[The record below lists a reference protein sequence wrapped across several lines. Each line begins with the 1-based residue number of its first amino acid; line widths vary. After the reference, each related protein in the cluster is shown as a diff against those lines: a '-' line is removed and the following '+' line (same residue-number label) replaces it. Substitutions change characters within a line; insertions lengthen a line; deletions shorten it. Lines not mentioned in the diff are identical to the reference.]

1 MLHQPV
7 DRTVWLM
14 PGNLVIGLEAAT
26 KDEALSQLAKRMYN
40 NGYVKASYEKAVIER
55 ETSFATG
62 LPTVYCSVA
71 IPHTDSQPVNSKS
84 IGVAVLKE
92 TVPFVIMG
100 ELEATT
106 DVKLIFML
114 AMDKEDAQ
122 LSLLQKLMGIFQN
135 NKILE
140 AIANSADGNEIINII
155 EHEIKEV

>member
-1 MLHQPV
+1 MESLKL
-7 DRTVWLM
+7 DRS
-14 PGNLVIGLEAAT
+14 NIIIGLEAAT
-26 KDEALSQLAKRMYN
+26 KEDALSQLAKRMYN
-40 NGYVKASYEKAVIER
+40 NGYVKASYENAVIER
-55 ETSFATG
+55 EASFATG

-71 IPHTDSQPVNSKS
+71 IPHTDIQHVNSKS

-140 AIANSADGNEIINII
+140 AIANSADSNEIINII

>member
-1 MLHQPV
+1 MEGLKV
-7 DRTVWLM
+7 DASNV
-14 PGNLVIGLEAAT
+14 VIGLEANT
-26 KDEALSQLAKRMYN
+26 KEDVLSQLADLMHD
-40 NGYVKASYEKAVIER
+40 NGYVKASYKDAVIER
-55 ETSFATG
+55 EKSFATA

-71 IPHTDSQPVNSKS
+71 IPHTDIEHVNSKT

-100 ELEATT
+100 EVEETT

-135 NKILE
+135 DQTLE
-140 AIANSADGNEIINII
+140 SIATATDNNQVVDII
-155 EHEIKEV
+155 EQELSEA

>member
-1 MLHQPV
+1 MEGLKLDASNV
-7 DRTVWLM
+7 
-14 PGNLVIGLEAAT
+14 VIGLEANT
-26 KDEALSQLAKRMYN
+26 KEDLLSQLADLMHD
-40 NGYVKASYEKAVIER
+40 NGYVKASYKDAVIER
-55 ETSFATG
+55 EKSFATA

-71 IPHTDSQPVNSKS
+71 IPHTDIEHVNSKT

-100 ELEATT
+100 EVEETT

-135 NKILE
+135 DQTLE
-140 AIANSADGNEIINII
+140 SIATATDNNQVVDII
-155 EHEIKEV
+155 EQELSEA

>member
-1 MLHQPV
+1 MQDLKIDV
-7 DRTVWLM
+7 S
-14 PGNLVIGLEAAT
+14 NVILNLEAT
-26 KDEALSQLAKRMYN
+26 TNEEALSKLSDLMYQ
-40 NGYVKASYEKAVIER
+40 NGYVKEGYTNAVIER
-55 ETSFATG
+55 EKSFATG

-71 IPHTDSQPVNSKS
+71 IPHTDIKHVNTKS

-100 ELEATT
+100 ELEETT

-135 NKILE
+135 DELLAFLANAKDKQAIVNKLDQE
-140 AIANSADGNEIINII
+140 LS
-155 EHEIKEV
+155 K